1 MIRVNTM
8 HAFISKLINNGP
20 VLTDGSWG
28 TQIIKRGLTQSESPD
43 SWNLTNPD
51 KIQEVAQEYV
61 DAGSRVILSNT
72 FGANRYVLSKFG
84 LADKVAEINIAGV
97 EISRRAAGSRAYVFA
112 SMGPSGKL
120 LASKEVTETD
130 LEQAFEEQAQA
141 IAKAGAD
148 AIVVETMMDLTEARI
163 AATAAKR
170 TGLPIVACLV
180 FSAGK
185 TKDRTMMGHTP
196 EQAVDVLSQ
205 VGMDVL
211 GANCGQG
218 IEGFIPICARMRAAT
233 DLPLWMKANAGLPER
248 IEGRVVYRTTASDF
262 ARFVPELIQ
271 AGANF
276 IGSCCG
282 SDSSFISEMKKTLKG
297 L

>member
-1 MIRVNTM
+1 M
-8 HAFISKLINNGP
+8 HDLVARLINNGP

-43 SWNLTNPD
+43 SWNLTHPD
-51 KIQEVAQEYV
+51 KVQEVAQEYV
-61 DAGSRVILSNT
+61 DAGSRVILTNT
-72 FGANRYVLSKFG
+72 FGANRFVLSKFG

-97 EISRRAAGSRAYVFA
+97 EISRRAAGSQAYVFA
-112 SMGPSGKL
+112 SIGPSGKL
-120 LASKEVTETD
+120 LATKEVTETD
-130 LEQAFEEQAQA
+130 LEQAFDEQAQA
-141 IAKAGAD
+141 IARAGAD

-170 TGLPIVACLV
+170 TGLPVVACMV

-185 TKDRTMMGHTP
+185 AKDRTMMGNTP
-196 EQAVDVLSQ
+196 EQAVDVLRQ
-205 VGMDVL
+205 AGVDVL

-218 IEGFIPICARMRAAT
+218 IEGFIPICSRMRAST

-248 IEGRVVYRTTASDF
+248 IDGQVVYRTTAVNF
-262 ARFVPELIQ
+262 AQFVPQLVH

-282 SDSSFISEMKKTLKG
+282 SDSSFISAIKKILKD